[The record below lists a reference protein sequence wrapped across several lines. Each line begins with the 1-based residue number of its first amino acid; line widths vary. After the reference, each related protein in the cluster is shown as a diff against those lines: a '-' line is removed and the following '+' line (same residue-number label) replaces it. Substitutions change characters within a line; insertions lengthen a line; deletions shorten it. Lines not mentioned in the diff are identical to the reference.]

1 MGIQGRGISMIDG
14 SVCEG
19 FMGNWSLSMAGGE
32 GIGMRVEVVPWGGEP
47 SNLKQ
52 VVCMGWGLTKG

>member
-1 MGIQGRGISMIDG
+1 MTDG
-14 SVCEG
+14 SVWEG